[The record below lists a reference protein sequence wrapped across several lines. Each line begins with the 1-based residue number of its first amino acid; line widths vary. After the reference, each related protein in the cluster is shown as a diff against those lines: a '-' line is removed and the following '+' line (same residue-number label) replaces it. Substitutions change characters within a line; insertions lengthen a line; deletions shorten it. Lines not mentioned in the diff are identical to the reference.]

1 MARYGITVN
10 CVCPGP
16 TNTALLAQ
24 MGDDPTTG
32 LRAALAK
39 SIPLRREGEPDDI
52 AGVVAFLATDDA
64 VVHDRSDGVGQRRPH
79 DELSAAVTR
88 SAATRSSAR

>member
-24 MGDDPTTG
+24 TGDDPTTG

-39 SIPLRREGEPDDI
+39 AIPMRREGEPDDI
-52 AGVVAFLATDDA
+52 AGVVAFLTTDDA
-64 VVHDRSDGVGQRRPH
+64 AYVTGQTVSVNGG
-79 DELSAAVTR
+79 LTMC
-88 SAATRSSAR
+88 